1 MTTIAHPCLEVQTS
15 EPPQPAVPPWFAE
28 TILMAQYLRA
38 HGLLKAMATEV
49 RLVRGRFGQYE
60 VLDFLVLLFGY
71 AISGERTLQ
80 AYFERLAPFA
90 APFMALFER
99 GTLPHRAT
107 LSRFLSAVDGPCLEA
122 LRALFVS
129 SSFTWGW
136 TPETIGGLWD
146 RTGHRALV
154 FDIDGTR
161 EAARQRALS
170 RDPALPPPKRR
181 LDAVCAPGYKGRRRG
196 EVVRTRTTVLQM
208 QTRQWLGTFGGK
220 GNGDY
225 RGELASALQAVGTY
239 LAAWDLP
246 RAAGIVRVDG
256 QYGDTAVIAQI
267 VESGLHLVV
276 RGRGYTLLEQPRVQ
290 AVLTQTVPVTTTCPE
305 SQVSYEV
312 FDILNVPL
320 GPDQP
325 DAQRCRVILTRH
337 AWTGEP
343 ISVGKRVGA
352 WVYELFLTTLPP
364 DGFLATD
371 ILDLY
376 HGRGAFEGTL
386 ADEDVEGDPDR
397 WCSYSPAGQE
407 LWQVVWQ
414 WVWNLRLALGWRLAD
429 EPVRSIEWAP
439 PRTASSPPLA
449 VLPDQPAEEY
459 GPWQWARAWGR
470 AAGRLG
476 AEAFTLHAD
485 GQVQCPAGALLW
497 PTETRQETADM
508 QRRIFSARE
517 VDCRA
522 CTLRMACLGRGASG
536 QRARRVSA
544 RRRRA
549 VPVLV
554 TTSLP
559 MRHEAMTWTDVAGRR
574 LRRRWTTHWQQQAV
588 TITDLSPRRAP
599 SARPPRAA
607 RAHRRLAWDE
617 RVSRNACAPLRLAT
631 MHVAGVPQVLVAV
644 LSEGDQPATP

>member
-1 MTTIAHPCLEVQTS
+1 VEIPRN
-15 EPPQPAVPPWFAE
+15 AE
-28 TILMAQYLRA
+28 IW
-38 HGLLKAMATEV
+38 G
-49 RLVRGRFGQYE
+49 YE
-60 VLDFLVLLFGY
+60 
-71 AISGERTLQ
+71 
-80 AYFERLAPFA
+80 
-90 APFMALFER
+90 
-99 GTLPHRAT
+99 
-107 LSRFLSAVDGPCLEA
+107 
-122 LRALFVS
+122 
-129 SSFTWGW
+129 
-136 TPETIGGLWD
+136 TP
-146 RTGHRALV
+146 
-154 FDIDGTR
+154 
-161 EAARQRALS
+161 
-170 RDPALPPPKRR
+170 
-181 LDAVCAPGYKGRRRG
+181 
-196 EVVRTRTTVLQM
+196 
-208 QTRQWLGTFGGK
+208 
-220 GNGDY
+220 
-225 RGELASALQAVGTY
+225 
-239 LAAWDLP
+239 
-246 RAAGIVRVDG
+246 
-256 QYGDTAVIAQI
+256 
-267 VESGLHLVV
+267 
-276 RGRGYTLLEQPRVQ
+276 
-290 AVLTQTVPVTTTCPE
+290 
-305 SQVSYEV
+305 SYEV

-343 ISVGKRVGA
+343 VSVGKRVGV

-376 HGRGAFEGTL
+376 HGRGAFAGTL

-397 WCSYSPAGQE
+397 WRPYSPVGQE

-414 WVWNLRLALGWRLAD
+414 WIWNLRLALGWRLAD

-439 PRTASSPPLA
+439 PRTAPSPPLA
-449 VLPDQPAEEY
+449 VPPDQPAEEY

-476 AEAFTLHAD
+476 AEAFTLRAD
-485 GQVQCPAGALLW
+485 GPVQCPAGALLW
-497 PTETRQETADM
+497 PTETRQGTADR

-522 CTLRMACLGRGASG
+522 CTLRTACLGRGASG

-554 TTSLP
+554 TTRLP
-559 MRHEAMTWTDVAGRR
+559 IRPEAMTRTDVAGRR
-574 LRRRWTTHWQQQAV
+574 LRRRWTTHRQQPAV

-617 RVSRNACAPLRLAT
+617 RFSRNACAPLRLAT
-631 MHVAGVPQVLVAV
+631 MHVAGVPQILVAV